1 MCKAT
6 HACGDVWL
14 LVFAPTEVWKG
25 RAPHMSF
32 FRRRQPITLELS
44 PDAPSAPPKAQPTD
58 RKAALR
64 AQRLS
69 VAVRKLNF
77 GTSQMEATTKQILSA
92 ITAIGSQMDTQKQS
106 ITRTM
111 EIISELGA
119 FAQEIS
125 ASVTQ
130 VATSSDQT
138 ASTLTEGKTAVQQSV
153 DQIQQIQQV
162 VGSNAAA
169 VRDLGDKTQ
178 EIGKIVTTI
187 RDIASQTNLLA
198 LNAAIEAARA
208 GDHGRG
214 FAVVA
219 DEVKK
224 LAEGSGQ
231 AAAQIGKLINAI
243 KTSATQ
249 TVAALGEG
257 MQSVNEGSRVILTA
271 GKSMDRIIGAV
282 AETNHLVSDISEA
295 VSQQATN
302 TDRLLQVID
311 SMKVGLEQVA
321 VFVETAV
328 FEAEQQRA
336 SLQTLLGSTKDLD
349 QMESSLRQA
358 LFPKGLDTDMETDP
372 YIMGLP
378 SDPVTLD
385 PGMSRDTNSNNIIR
399 ELFVGLLQVGE
410 DGKPVPALASTWHLE
425 DDGRT
430 YTFLLR
436 EDAFFHHGRQ
446 VESHDLKYSIERLLK
461 PGSKSPHGGLFAA
474 IVGAEE
480 FSQGRAAEVKGIRLH
495 GRFKLSIE
503 LTNPNLV
510 FLSTLANN
518 AASIVP
524 KEIVEKLG
532 DEQFSREPVGCGSF
546 VFDKWVQGQQ
556 LELRANPRYFEG
568 RPYIDRVLVRI
579 YPGNDALLQ
588 AFFAGE
594 VGHLRIDSTGY
605 ELLQRHPQYR
615 SSVVEM
621 TPVDVQ
627 YCALMCTKPP
637 FDNKLV
643 RQAACYAFDR
653 AKYLREA
660 LQGQAVLSNGPLP
673 PSFTGI
679 TAGGY
684 PYEPEKGK
692 ALMRQAGYGN
702 GYPGEVILHVRANN
716 AEQSTRA
723 EAIASDLG
731 RIGLNVKVIT
741 LPWVE
746 LGKPENMAKC
756 HMFLMA
762 ATGGHAEGA
771 PYLGPYF
778 HSHSIGKGNRVS
790 YHSTAV
796 DQLLDEAE
804 TIANPQR
811 RKDVYIQAHKILSD
825 DAPFMFLFHPQNY
838 VARQSDVKGLRVG
851 TGGEVPLKYVWLDT
865 D

>member
-1 MCKAT
+1 MA
-6 HACGDVWL
+6 L
-14 LVFAPTEVWKG
+14 
-25 RAPHMSF
+25 
-32 FRRRQPITLELS
+32 FRRRQPSGVEVE
-44 PDAPSAPPKAQPTD
+44 PPVAQPKALGADQKT
-58 RKAALR
+58 AVQ

-69 VAVRKLNF
+69 IAVHKLNF

-92 ITAIGSQMDTQKQS
+92 IGAIGAQMDAQKQS
-106 ITRTM
+106 LAKTM

-119 FAQEIS
+119 FSEEIS

-130 VATSSDQT
+130 VASSSDQT
-138 ASTLTEGKTAVQQSV
+138 AAALTDGKTAVQQSV
-153 DQIQQIQQV
+153 DQIQQIQHV
-162 VGSNAAA
+162 VGSNTDA
-169 VRDLGDKTQ
+169 VRELGERTQ
-178 EIGKIVTTI
+178 EIGNIVTTI
-187 RDIASQTNLLA
+187 RDIARQTNLLA

-208 GDHGRG
+208 GEQGRG

-219 DEVKK
+219 DEVKR

-231 AAAQIGKLINAI
+231 AAAQITKLIGAI
-243 KTSATQ
+243 QTSATS
-249 TVAALGEG
+249 TVAALGDG
-257 MQSVNEGSRVILTA
+257 MQTVNDGSRIILSA
-271 GKSMDRIIGAV
+271 GQSMDRIIGAV
-282 AETNHLVSDISEA
+282 TETNHLVRDISEA
-295 VSQQATN
+295 VSQQANN
-302 TDRLLQVID
+302 TDKLLQVID
-311 SMKVGLEQVA
+311 SMKHELEQVA

-336 SLQTLLGSTKDLD
+336 SLQTLLGSTRDLG
-349 QMESSLRQA
+349 QMESSLRQT
-358 LFPKGLDTDMETDP
+358 LFPKGLADVVETEP
-372 YIMGLP
+372 YVMGLP

-385 PGMSRDTNSNNIIR
+385 PGMSRDTNSNNLIR
-399 ELFVGLLQVGE
+399 ELFVGLLQAGE
-410 DGKPVPALASTWHLE
+410 DGKPIPALASTWHLE
-425 DDGRT
+425 ADGRT

-436 EDAFFHHGRQ
+436 EDVYFHHGRQ
-446 VESHDLKYSIERLLK
+446 VESQDIKYSIERLLR

-474 IVGAEE
+474 IVGASE
-480 FSQGRAAEVKGIRLH
+480 FSQGQAADVKGIRLL

-503 LTNPNLV
+503 LAAPNLV
-510 FLSTLANN
+510 FLSTLANL
-518 AASIVP
+518 AASVLP

-532 DEQFSREPVGCGSF
+532 DEQFSRQPVGCGPF
-546 VFDKWVQGQQ
+546 VFGNWVQGQQ
-556 LELRANPRYFEG
+556 LELRANPNYFEG
-568 RPYIDRVLVRI
+568 RPYVDRVLVRI

-588 AFFAGE
+588 AFFKGE

-605 ELLQRHPQYR
+605 ELLQQHQQYR
-615 SSVVEM
+615 SSAVEM

-637 FDNKLV
+637 FDNQLV

-653 AKYLREA
+653 AKYLREV
-660 LQGQAVLSNGPLP
+660 LKGQAVLSNGPLP

-679 TAGGY
+679 TSGGY
-684 PYEPEKGK
+684 PYDPEKGK

-716 AEQSTRA
+716 TEQAARA
-723 EAIASDLG
+723 EAIAADLG
-731 RIGLNVKVIT
+731 RIGLKIKIVT
-741 LPWVE
+741 LPWTE
-746 LGKPENMAKC
+746 LVKPENMAKC

-790 YHSTAV
+790 YHNPTV

-811 RKDVYIQAHKILSD
+811 RKDVYVQAHKMISD

-838 VARQSDVKGLRVG
+838 VARQPEVKGLRAG
-851 TGGEVPLKYVWLDT
+851 SGGEVPLKYVWLDRS
-865 D
+865 